1 MTSASSGD
9 DRAWEILARSPYVLL
24 TTFRKDGRAVATPVW
39 AAPSDDGRLLVWTA
53 PDAGKVKRI
62 RRSSRVTLVP
72 CSVRGVPIGREI
84 PATARIVDTTD
95 LRPVYRAL
103 IAKYGIQAWLTLLP
117 NRVMARLGRPNPAG
131 VLELGPA
138 E

>member
-1 MTSASSGD
+1 MTSAPSHS
-9 DRAWEILARSPYVLL
+9 DRAWEIVARSPYVLL

-39 AAPSDDGRLLVWTA
+39 AAPSDGKLLVWTA

-62 RRSSRVTLVP
+62 RRSGHVTLVP
-72 CSVRGVPIGREI
+72 CSVRGVPVGRAI
-84 PATARIVDTTD
+84 PARARIVDTDD

-103 IAKYGIQAWLTLLP
+103 IAKYGVQAWLTLLP
-117 NRVMARLGRPNPAG
+117 NRLMAKVGRPNPAG